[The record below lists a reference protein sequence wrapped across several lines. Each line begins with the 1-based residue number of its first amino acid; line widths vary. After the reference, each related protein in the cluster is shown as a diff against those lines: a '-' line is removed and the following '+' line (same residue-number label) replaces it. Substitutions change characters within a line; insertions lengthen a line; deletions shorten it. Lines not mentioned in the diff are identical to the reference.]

1 MSRFRTPAYRH
12 HKASG
17 QAVVTLR
24 YSDGSRKDCYLGLW
38 KSPESRAEY
47 ARIIA
52 ESEKHAGKEREHV
65 EATLPADLSINE
77 VMVAFLRYAAKHYR
91 RPDGTTTN
99 ELKEYRYSLRPIR
112 SLYGFTRAAEFG
124 PLALKVVREQ
134 MIQAGWSR
142 KVINQRIGRVKR
154 MFKWA
159 VSEELVPPAVFHGLL
174 TVSGLQLGRTAAR
187 ETAPVKPVAQEVV
200 VGTIPF
206 LTRHVA
212 GLVRFQM
219 LTGCRPG
226 EACSVRRADIDTTSS
241 AWIYRPQH
249 HKLAY
254 RGHARAIAL
263 GPQVQQLLQEFPTNE
278 PTDFIFS
285 PVRCL
290 AEVRATRTAIRK
302 TPKWPSH
309 MNRNEIKRKK
319 TPQKAPSARYQ
330 VESYARAVS
339 TGIKKANMLK
349 ADSKSDRHS
358 PPLPHWHPNQ
368 LRHSHATK
376 VRALFGLEAAQVS
389 LGHARADITQVYAEK
404 NLALAEK
411 VAMAVG

>member
-1 MSRFRTPAYRH
+1 MSRFRTPAYRY

-24 YSDGSRKDCYLGLW
+24 YSDGSRKDYYLGLW

-52 ESEKHAGKEREHV
+52 ESEKHAEKVNGHV
-65 EATLPADLSINE
+65 EAKLPADISINE
-77 VMVAFLRYAAKHYR
+77 VMVTFLRFAAHHYR

-99 ELKEYRYSLRPIR
+99 EVKEYRYSLRPLR

-134 MIQAGWSR
+134 MIQAGWCR
-142 KVINQRIGRVKR
+142 KVINQRIGRIKR

-174 TVSGLQLGRTAAR
+174 TVTGLQQGRTTAK
-187 ETAPVKPVAQEVV
+187 ETAPIKPVAHEVV
-200 VGTIPF
+200 IATLPF

-226 EACSVRRADIDTTSS
+226 EACSVRRADIDTAGL
-241 AWIYRPQH
+241 AWIYRPQQ

-263 GPQVQQLLQEFPTNE
+263 GPQAQELLFEFPTGQ

-285 PVRCL
+285 PIRCL
-290 AEVRATRTAIRK
+290 AEVRALRATIRK

-309 MNRNEIKRKK
+309 MKRNEIKRIK
-319 TPQKAPSARYQ
+319 TPLKSPSRCYK

-339 TGIKKANMLK
+339 LGIKKANMFK
-349 ADSKSDRHS
+349 ADTKCIHNS
-358 PPLPHWHPNQ
+358 PSLTHWHPNQ

-376 VRALFGLEAAQVS
+376 VRMLFGLEAAQVS

-411 VAMAVG
+411 VALAIG